1 MMPMLLTSMVQTSLP
16 MQLKLDVAEVA
27 ELAVE
32 GAVTTVSATIL
43 TRDKTFRV
51 IWHSRIIKTT
61 MVLTMAVHICGA
73 INDRM
78 MVVLVVA
85 HSGKITE
92 VAELVVEVLTSEHAL
107 IHLLSVWSLRS

>member
-32 GAVTTVSATIL
+32 GAVTTVSATI
-43 TRDKTFRV
+43 DKTFRV

-61 MVLTMAVHICGA
+61 MVVTMAVHICGA